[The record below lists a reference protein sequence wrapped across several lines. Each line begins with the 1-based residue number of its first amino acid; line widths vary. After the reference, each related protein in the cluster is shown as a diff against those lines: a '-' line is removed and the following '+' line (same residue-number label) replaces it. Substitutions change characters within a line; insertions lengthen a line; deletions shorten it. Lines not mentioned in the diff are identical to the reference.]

1 MGALLPFLI
10 LVPCLLMIVMMM
22 RGHGHGHGHGKQEKP
37 AAAATTAE
45 LRTRREELDRLID
58 DRERDGDN
66 PL

>member
-1 MGALLPFLI
+1 MVSLLPFLI
-10 LVPCLLMIVMMM
+10 LVPCLLMMVMMM
-22 RGHGHGHGHGKQEKP
+22 RGHGHGKQEKP